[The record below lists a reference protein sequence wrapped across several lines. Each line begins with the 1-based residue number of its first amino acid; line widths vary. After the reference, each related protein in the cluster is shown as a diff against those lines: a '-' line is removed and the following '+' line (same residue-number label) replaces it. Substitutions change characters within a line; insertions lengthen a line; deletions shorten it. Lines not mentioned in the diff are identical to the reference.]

1 MSNDP
6 AVRRIL
12 PQNVQMN
19 GYTFAPPVYQQQ
31 PRETQKS
38 TLIPTLSMYSSFM
51 ALLTP
56 F

>member
-6 AVRRIL
+6 AARRLL
-12 PQNVQMN
+12 PQNEQMN
-19 GYTFAPPVYQQQ
+19 SFAFAPPVYQQQ

-38 TLIPTLSMYSSFM
+38 APMRLPPCVRGR
-51 ALLTP
+51 AP

>member
-12 PQNVQMN
+12 PQNTQMN
-19 GYTFAPPVYQQQ
+19 AFTFAPQTYQQ

-38 TLIPTLSMYSSFM
+38 ASHMPLFSPAITLVVG
-51 ALLTP
+51 
-56 F
+56 